1 VLVLLRAQGF
11 PHQIHVAVSG
21 PNPIVFGC
29 CFAAGDFSLRD
40 CCLHQCFA
48 LGSGVLPSSQ
58 NAPSI
63 SSAAE
68 DFSNLCVTDFRL
80 RLGFGPAE
88 CVQIEFYHS

>member
-1 VLVLLRAQGF
+1 MNFDWLSFTPSGHLLRSF
-11 PHQIHVAVSG
+11 S
-21 PNPIVFGC
+21 
-29 CFAAGDFSLRD
+29 FAAGDFSLRD

-80 RLGFGPAE
+80 RLGLGPAE